1 VVVHELHQQ
10 GKHLMPISPNQGAT
24 GGGTIVTITGTNLRG
39 VTAVR
44 FGSKLATITANTPT
58 SVTVISPSGKGVV
71 GVTVTTAGGT
81 SNPVSFFYIG
91 PSFKAGLSPASGV
104 IVGGNTVTLTG
115 TGLST
120 ATAVR
125 FGANSATP
133 TVVND
138 GMLTVV
144 VPAGAAEGPVNVSVT
159 TAGGTGN
166 GLVYTYV
173 AVPALTSLSPTSGPV
188 AGGNTVTLTGTGF
201 TGATAVSFGAT
212 AATSFTVVSA
222 TQITAV
228 APAGTGTVQVTL
240 TTVGGTSNG
249 VSYTY
254 VPGPA
259 PVGLGTASSFGVLAG
274 TTVTNTGP
282 SVVSEDLGL
291 SPGSAVTG
299 FPPGTVI
306 NGTQHVAD
314 AVAVQAQIDLTTA
327 FNDAAGRTPA
337 IGVPAD
343 IGGLTLVSGVYNTA
357 AAVGLTGTVTLDG
370 QGDPNAVFIF
380 QAGSTLT
387 TASSSTVNLI
397 NGASPS
403 NVFWQVGSS
412 ATLGTNTTFVGTVLA
427 LTSITVQTGTT
438 VSGRVLARNG
448 AVTLDTNTITVP

>member
-1 VVVHELHQQ
+1 
-10 GKHLMPISPNQGAT
+10 MPLSPNQGST
-24 GGGTIVTITGTNLRG
+24 GGGTVVTITGTNLG
-39 VTAVR
+39 GATAVR
-44 FGSKLATITANTPT
+44 FGSKPAAITANTPT
-58 SVTVISPSGKGVV
+58 SVTVISPSGTGVV
-71 GVTVTTAGGT
+71 GVTVTTLGGT
-81 SNPVSFFYIG
+81 SNPRSFFYIG
-91 PSFKAGLSPASGV
+91 PPFKAGLSPASG
-104 IVGGNTVTLTG
+104 ITAGGNTATLTG

-120 ATAVR
+120 ATAVS

-138 GMLTVV
+138 GVLTVV
-144 VPAGAAEGPVNVSVT
+144 VPAAAAEGSVGVSVT

-173 AVPALTSLSPTSGPV
+173 AAPALTSISPTSGPV
-188 AGGNTVTLTGTGF
+188 AGGTTVTLTGTGF
-201 TGATAVSFGAT
+201 TGATWVTFGAT
-212 AATSFTVVSA
+212 PATSFTVVSA

-228 APAGTGTVQVTL
+228 APAGTGTVLVTV

-254 VPGPA
+254 VSGPA
-259 PVGLGTASSFGVLAG
+259 PIDLATASSFAVLAG
-274 TTVTNTGP
+274 ATVTNTGA
-282 SVVSEDLGL
+282 SVVTGDLGL

-306 NGTQHVAD
+306 NGAQHVAD
-314 AVAVQAQIDLTTA
+314 AVAVQAQTDLTTA
-327 FNDAAGRTPA
+327 YNDAAGGTPA

-357 AAVGLTGTVTLDG
+357 AAMGLTGTVTLDA
-370 QGDPNAVFIF
+370 QGNPNAVFIF
-380 QAGSTLT
+380 QAGSTLI
-387 TASSSTVNLI
+387 TATNSTVSLI

-403 NVFWQVGSS
+403 NVLWQVGSS
-412 ATLGTNTTFVGTVLA
+412 ATLGTNTTFAGTILA

-438 VSGRVLARNG
+438 VSGRALARNG

>member
-1 VVVHELHQQ
+1 
-10 GKHLMPISPNQGAT
+10 
-24 GGGTIVTITGTNLRG
+24 
-39 VTAVR
+39 
-44 FGSKLATITANTPT
+44 
-58 SVTVISPSGKGVV
+58 
-71 GVTVTTAGGT
+71 
-81 SNPVSFFYIG
+81 
-91 PSFKAGLSPASGV
+91 
-104 IVGGNTVTLTG
+104 
-115 TGLST
+115 
-120 ATAVR
+120 
-125 FGANSATP
+125 
-133 TVVND
+133 
-138 GMLTVV
+138 
-144 VPAGAAEGPVNVSVT
+144 VNVSVT